1 MPTAHHK
8 GNEFLALPEEFAR
21 RENARVLVLP
31 IPYEATTTYGR
42 GTVRG
47 PRAILEASSQ
57 VEFFDEMRRDEP
69 CRGGIHTL
77 PPLDCRGTPEH
88 VIDRIA
94 RDAENLAREGRFLL
108 SLGGEHSLTVG
119 AVEGIGRALGPL
131 TVVQVDA
138 HADLREEYEG
148 SPFNHACVM
157 RRIVERHPIVEVGIR
172 ALSVE
177 ESRFIEETETPVAFA
192 DEIRAARRSGA
203 GPGVAGAG
211 WMARAIESIKTDR
224 VYLTFDLDGLDPS
237 IMPAVGTPEP
247 GGLLWDEALAF
258 VQALF
263 ERREVV
269 AADVVEL
276 CPIEGLAAPD
286 FLAARLAYKI
296 AGHAARA

>member
-1 MPTAHHK
+1 MPIAHHK
-8 GNEFLALPEEFAR
+8 GNEFLALPAEFAR

-47 PRAILEASSQ
+47 PRAIIEASSQ
-57 VEFFDEMRRDEP
+57 VEFFDEIHRDEP

-77 PPLDCRGTPEH
+77 PPFDCRGTPED
-88 VIDRIA
+88 VLDRLA
-94 RDAENLAREGRFLL
+94 REAENLAREGRFLL

-119 AVEGIGRALGPL
+119 AVEGVVRALGPL

-148 SPFNHACVM
+148 SRLNHACVM
-157 RRIVERHPIVEVGIR
+157 RRIAESHPIVEVGIR

-177 ESRFIEETETPVAFA
+177 ESGFLDESGAPVVFA
-192 DEIRAARRSGA
+192 TEIRAARWTGMGSRAEGGGWVARTMGA
-203 GPGVAGAG
+203 
-211 WMARAIESIKTDR
+211 IKTDR

-258 VQALF
+258 IEALF
-263 ERREVV
+263 KSKDVV
-269 AADVVEL
+269 AADLVEL
-276 CPIEGLAAPD
+276 CPINGLTAPD